1 MDYPAVR
8 IGRGRLDVSES
19 LLVKA
24 YSIPH
29 SLDVKDFVGDYLAEQ
44 RFRRSMADD

>member
-29 SLDVKDFVGDYLAEQ
+29 SLDVKNFVDDYLAEQ
-44 RFRRSMADD
+44 CFGQFMADD